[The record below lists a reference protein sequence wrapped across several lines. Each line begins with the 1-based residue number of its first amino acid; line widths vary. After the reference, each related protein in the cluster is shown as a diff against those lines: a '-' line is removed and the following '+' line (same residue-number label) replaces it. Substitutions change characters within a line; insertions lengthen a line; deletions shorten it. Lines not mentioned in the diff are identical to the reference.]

1 MSSTTSGDLCPEPVR
16 AALDRALEL
25 GEVGLQVAAHL
36 DGELIV
42 DAWAGQADPDRDRPV
57 GPDTLFPI
65 FSVTKA
71 LATVSVH
78 VQAERGLVD
87 YDAPLARYWPEFA
100 AHGKG
105 GVRVRDVLTHR
116 SGVPHIPPGTG
127 PAEMADWDAMA
138 RGIADLEPLY
148 PPGERSTYQAR
159 SMGWMLGEVVR
170 RTDPEGRPFCRF
182 LREEILDPLGCT
194 DTWVGLPDEQ
204 EPRLAALIGA
214 YAGPTPDALAPG
226 RSKAYGSLTAP
237 DIYASRELRR
247 ACLPASGA
255 ITTARSE
262 SRFWAMLANGG
273 TLDGVPLLSPERVRA
288 FPERRDNPE
297 ELDEVLGLVPLIGRG
312 GFWVGGP
319 YPLAEAGIG
328 DSPSVICQ
336 PGAGGSLG
344 WADVESGLAVAIC
357 HNRMFANHPVRP
369 LAEHPMAA
377 IGDAVREVAAAA
389 RASA

>member
-1 MSSTTSGDLCPEPVR
+1 MSSTQPSDLCPAPVR
-16 AALDRALEL
+16 AALDRAVEL
-25 GEVGLQVAAHL
+25 GEVGLQVAAYL
-36 DGELIV
+36 DGKLIV
-42 DAWAGQADPDRDRPV
+42 DAWTGQADPEAGRPV

-78 VQAERGLVD
+78 VQAERGLVE

-100 AHGKG
+100 AHGKD
-105 GVRVRDVLTHR
+105 GVRVADVLTHR
-116 SGVPHIPPGTG
+116 SGVPHIPQGTG
-127 PAEMADWDAMA
+127 VAEMADWDHMA
-138 RGIADLEPLY
+138 QGIADLAPLY

-170 RTDPEGRPFCRF
+170 RTDPEGRPFGRF
-182 LREEILDPLGCT
+182 LREEILDPLGCA

-204 EPRLAALIGA
+204 EGRLAALVGA
-214 YAGPTPDALAPG
+214 YAGPTPDTLAPG
-226 RSKAYGSLTAP
+226 RGKAYGSLTAP
-237 DIYASRELRR
+237 DIYASRTLRR

-262 SRFWAMLANGG
+262 ARFWAMLANGG
-273 TLDGVPLLSPERVRA
+273 ELDGVRLLSPERVRA
-288 FPERRDNPE
+288 FPARRDNPE
-297 ELDEVLGLVPLIGRG
+297 EFDEVLGLVPLIGRG
-312 GFWVGGP
+312 GFWIGGP

-328 DSPSVICQ
+328 DRPSVICQ

-357 HNRMFANHPVRP
+357 HNRMFTNHPVRDED
-369 LAEHPMAA
+369 EHPMTA
-377 IGDAVREVAAAA
+377 IGNAVRAVADAA
-389 RASA
+389 RGAA